1 MKYAISY
8 VSTVSSNL
16 NETDIQKI
24 LDYSRDWNINHQIT
38 GILLFSEGNFFQVL
52 EGEKELVTELFKRIK
67 MDSRHYNLIKIF
79 EKEISQ
85 ERYKGYKANFISL
98 DTRFS
103 ENEVNTY
110 FAQIDNLNPAIQT
123 PVRYILKNF
132 SEGIK

>member
-24 LDYSRDWNINHQIT
+24 LDYSRDWNINNQIT

>member
-24 LDYSRDWNINHQIT
+24 LDYSRDWNINHEIT

-52 EGEKELVTELFKRIK
+52 EGEKELVTELFKNIK
-67 MDSRHYNLIKIF
+67 KDARHYNLIKIF
-79 EKEISQ
+79 EKEIFQ
-85 ERYKGYKANFISL
+85 EKFSGYKANFFSL

-103 ENEVNTY
+103 ETEVSKY
-110 FAQIDNLNPAIQT
+110 FAQIEHLNPAIQT

-132 SEGIK
+132 SEVIK

>member
-24 LDYSRDWNINHQIT
+24 LDYSRDWNINNQIT

-98 DTRFS
+98 T
-103 ENEVNTY
+103 
-110 FAQIDNLNPAIQT
+110 PAS
-123 PVRYILKNF
+123 VRMK
-132 SEGIK
+132 